1 MHRQLRALTII
12 DGLIQNAG
20 NRSMRGFADEALLE
34 RLRFSA
40 TDPISDQEVKDKC
53 KVLFGQWSVSCKGIP
68 GMERIAS
75 LYRELPQ
82 RKKPT
87 QQQHSKVIRETE
99 RPAEDDSIGNDDVF
113 ADGPSRT
120 LTSSTSST
128 LQAGRSRPITLSSN
142 PVLTTGS
149 HGKKSKDKKGRGKPF
164 SLEKEKPQMLQTIA
178 SSQVASTNLM
188 NALKLINRESKRV
201 SEEPE
206 VMKRFETCKVLRRQ
220 ILRYIQY
227 VETDDFLGGLIH
239 ANDELVN
246 ALMTFEVLDKSV
258 DDDSD
263 SETEGLELHTRDE
276 KDSPIEQFSGLRI
289 ASPPKPPRPGQIA
302 MPPPPPHG
310 KARVMESESEESTEE
325 EEDEN
330 DPFGD
335 KNAVPTPGV
344 EKRGMNW

>member
-1 MHRQLRALTII
+1 VHRQLRALTIL

-20 NRSMRGFADEALLE
+20 ARSQRGFADEALLE
-34 RLRFSA
+34 RLRVAA
-40 TDPISDQEVKDKC
+40 TDPLSDQEVKDKC
-53 KVLFGQWSVSCKGIP
+53 KVLFGQWSVSCKGTP
-68 GMERIAS
+68 GMERVAS

-82 RKKPT
+82 RKKPV

-99 RPAEDDSIGNDDVF
+99 RPAEDDSIGNDVF

-128 LQAGRSRPITLSSN
+128 LQSRPVTLSAN
-142 PVLTTGS
+142 PILKTGS
-149 HGKKSKDKKGRGKPF
+149 SGKKSKDKKGRGKPF
-164 SLEKEKPQMLQTIA
+164 NLEKEKPQMLQTIA
-178 SSQVASTNLM
+178 SSSVASTNLM

-201 SEEPE
+201 SDDPE
-206 VMKRFETCKVLRRQ
+206 AMKRFETCKVLRRQ

-263 SETEGLELHTRDE
+263 SETEGMELRTRDD
-276 KDSPIEQFSGLRI
+276 KDPPTEAFSELRV
-289 ASPPKPPRPGQIA
+289 ASPPKPPRPGSIP
-302 MPPPPPHG
+302 MPPPPHG
-310 KARVMESESEESTEE
+310 KGRVAGIESDESTEE

-335 KNAVPTPGV
+335 KNAVVTPHI
-344 EKRGMNW
+344 EQKGMNW